1 MKVIVIGI
9 GLIGGSFARDLRK
22 ISPKAEILGK
32 DRDQTHMDRALELG
46 LVDREASDADLK
58 SADVVLVTIP
68 VNSLAAELPS
78 ILDEV
83 GEQTLVFDAG
93 STKAQI
99 CEAVREHPKRRN
111 FLACHPIAGTE
122 FTGPQAALSG
132 LFEGKTNIICEV
144 EQTAFRIQEC
154 ALDLFRKLGMRIR
167 YMNPLAHDRHIAYV
181 SHLSHISS
189 FMLGK
194 TVIEKEKNE
203 RDIFDLAGSGF
214 ESTVRLAKSSPA
226 MWTPIFEQNREN
238 VLETLDEYIENLQG
252 FRKLIQEGDF
262 EGVYKEM
269 EKTNRIKEILRG
281 IPTPKT

>member
-99 CEAVREHPKRRN
+99 CEAVREHPSGYRN
-111 FLACHPIAGTE
+111 APLTSFGN
-122 FTGPQAALSG
+122 S
-132 LFEGKTNIICEV
+132 
-144 EQTAFRIQEC
+144 EC
-154 ALDLFRKLGMRIR
+154 G
-167 YMNPLAHDRHIAYV
+167 Y
-181 SHLSHISS
+181 
-189 FMLGK
+189 
-194 TVIEKEKNE
+194 
-203 RDIFDLAGSGF
+203 
-214 ESTVRLAKSSPA
+214 
-226 MWTPIFEQNREN
+226 
-238 VLETLDEYIENLQG
+238 
-252 FRKLIQEGDF
+252 
-262 EGVYKEM
+262 
-269 EKTNRIKEILRG
+269 G
-281 IPTPKT
+281 I

>member
-1 MKVIVIGI
+1 MKAIVIGV
-9 GLIGGSFARDLRK
+9 GLIGGSFARDLRRV
-22 ISPKAEILGK
+22 SPGVEILGM
-32 DRDQTHMDRALELG
+32 DRDESHMARALELG
-46 LVDREASDADLK
+46 LVDREATATDLRTADM
-58 SADVVLVTIP
+58 VLVTIP
-68 VNSLAAELPS
+68 VDSLAAELPTV
-78 ILDEV
+78 LDQV
-83 GEQTLVFDAG
+83 GEETLVFDAG
-93 STKAQI
+93 STKVQI
-99 CEAVREHPKRRN
+99 CEAVRQHPKRRN

-122 FTGPQAALSG
+122 FTGPQAAVSG

-144 EQTAFRIQEC
+144 EQTAFRIQER
-154 ALDLFRKLGMRIR
+154 ALELFRDLGMRIR

-226 MWTPIFEQNREN
+226 MWTPIFEQNRDN
-238 VLETLDEYIENLQG
+238 VLETLDEYISNLQG
-252 FRKLIQEGDF
+252 FRDLMRAGNFD
-262 EGVYKEM
+262 GVFDEM
-269 EKTNRIKEILRG
+269 QQTNRIKEILRG